1 MPPIVA
7 KRRFRFSI
15 ARPPTTGPIVLAV
28 CMGEEL
34 QGIPEARLVDQLA
47 RRNATPRPPTPP
59 VNTTRPHTT
68 NVVPRRNATPGPSN
82 LPRQYMLDS
91 VARRNATPSFSN
103 LPVIPRPQHV
113 VDTLPDFK
121 NRPLE

>member
-1 MPPIVA
+1 MPPVVA

-59 VNTTRPHTT
+59 VNTTRYAST
-68 NVVPRRNATPGPSN
+68 
-82 LPRQYMLDS
+82 
-91 VARRNATPSFSN
+91 
-103 LPVIPRPQHV
+103 
-113 VDTLPDFK
+113 
-121 NRPLE
+121 